1 MSRAGSRAR
10 CASTLVMV
18 FVAVAVAPRAC
29 AAANAWKAAENK
41 LRQEGLLVDDAGL
54 PDDGESAAAVEAGP
68 AERVSPAEEKF
79 RAARDI
85 LSEFTT
91 RHRRNARAVGWLR
104 EALALDPN
112 HREAMTLLGRAYQM
126 GEGVEPDEALA
137 MEHFR
142 RAADLGDP
150 GAHFELGFAYSV
162 GWVRPRA
169 TRRKSRLPGRMSARK
184 TRVSP
189 RVASPNR
196 TLLGLPSSR
205 STPPK
210 PHALTR
216 LSSLFSSGWRREE
229 HRARGASSVFRGVW
243 RRRARSDGHGAS
255 PPARR
260 GRAHIVSRGC
270 AVLRTRGRYGRVVGS
285 IPGRR
290 A

>member
-1 MSRAGSRAR
+1 MQVKHPRVWDFLTSLGGAKNVRPVKSGSHASRQCEMPGASGVRGGARSGAMSRAGSRAR

-169 TRRKSRLPGRMSARK
+169 TRRKSRLPGRKSARK
-184 TRVSP
+184 T

-196 TLLGLPSSR
+196 TLLGLPSEPNPSR
-205 STPPK
+205 SPLRIEP
-210 PHALTR
+210 
-216 LSSLFSSGWRREE
+216 FS
-229 HRARGASSVFRGVW
+229 V
-243 RRRARSDGHGAS
+243 S
-255 PPARR
+255 PPP
-260 GRAHIVSRGC
+260 GPPH
-270 AVLRTRGRYGRVVGS
+270 RT
-285 IPGRR
+285 PTL
-290 A
+290 